1 MLLTREQHELALKN
15 SEFILLKLAEAKPG
29 DNIVMLGDT
38 KSYEYSYLF
47 AECARNLGMN
57 ICIIDVGIYGGDE
70 KYTKLPIMEPV
81 KQAVLNADITFM
93 VTPQVQTGFDYFIGS
108 KKEADAALAG
118 KGGKRFILEI
128 DGLDKWHINEEQVMM
143 NRRRAVALYNWLKR
157 ADEVHVT
164 TEKGTDLYVKVG
176 EVPDGMYPV
185 MGIIPF
191 YSEVAIVPSFHSVH
205 GVVIADGATE
215 RAYNQHGF
223 PIRPNLPGQ
232 CELWM
237 EPFRM
242 EYEDSYLV
250 RYSGNPVQVARLDK
264 LMEDIDPKPEL
275 CDELGIVTTN
285 SPENGIYGWKEDQSH
300 SIGCVHVA
308 IGNNHQRGEIIHSTE
323 HIDFDINLPTVSVD
337 GQVIIHDGVFED
349 ELILKMGEQAS
360 VL

>member
-47 AECARNLGMN
+47 AECARKLGMN

-118 KGGKRFILEI
+118 KGSGKRFILEI
-128 DGLDKWHINEEQVMM
+128 DGLDKWQINEAQVMM
-143 NRRRAVALYNWLKR
+143 NRRRAVALYNWLKK

-176 EVPDGMYPV
+176 SAPDGMYPV

-191 YSEVAIVPSFHSVH
+191 YSEVAVVPSFHSVN
-205 GVVIADGATE
+205 GVVVADGATE

-237 EPFRM
+237 EPLRM
-242 EYEDSYLV
+242 EYKDSYLV
-250 RYSGNPVQVARLDK
+250 GYSGNPVQVARLDK
-264 LMEDIDPKPEL
+264 LMEDVDPKPEL

-285 SPENGIYGWKEDQSH
+285 SIENGIYGWKEDQSH

-349 ELILKMGEQAS
+349 ELILKMGEQAEA
-360 VL
+360 